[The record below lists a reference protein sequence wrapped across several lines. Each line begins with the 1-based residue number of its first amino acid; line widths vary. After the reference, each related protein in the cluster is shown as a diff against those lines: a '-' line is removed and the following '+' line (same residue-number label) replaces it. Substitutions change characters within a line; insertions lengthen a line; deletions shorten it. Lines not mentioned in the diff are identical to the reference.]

1 MLRVYGFPRSGNN
14 LLCAVLGEN
23 IYHGLDLS
31 TSEGVVGH
39 WATRAAVDAP
49 KYGRLFAGHALSAVP
64 PDEDA
69 VCIVRSGVAV
79 IASLWASEHFK
90 HPKWRRRTFA
100 DYIRTPLDWYDTP
113 GERDDTMT
121 QNPIEHWYA
130 HTTLAGWLDMHIV
143 RYEALVMWT
152 AAVVADVC
160 AHFGLTCERDTWF
173 PSMRIGW
180 FPSYAKWQD
189 VWGGDDL
196 RFYIETLGRLDSE
209 V

>member
-31 TSEGVVGH
+31 TPKGVVGH
-39 WATRAAVDAP
+39 WGARAAVDAP
-49 KYGRLFAGHALSAVP
+49 KYGRLFAGHALPAVS

-69 VCIVRSGVAV
+69 VYIVRSGVAV
-79 IASLWASEHFK
+79 LASLWMSPHFK
-90 HPKWRRRTFA
+90 HPKWQRRTFA
-100 DYIRTPLDWYDTP
+100 DYIRTPLDWHDTL

-130 HTTLAGWLDMHIV
+130 HTMLAGCLNMHIV
-143 RYEALVMWT
+143 RYEALVASPDLIVT
-152 AAVVADVC
+152 DVC
-160 AHFGLTCERDTWF
+160 AYYGMTCERDTWF
-173 PSMRIGW
+173 PSTRVGW
-180 FPSYAKWQD
+180 FPSLANWQD
-189 VWGGDDL
+189 VWGDDDL
-196 RFYIETLGRLDSE
+196 RFYIETLERLDSE